1 MTDHTTQEQARSW
14 WDRLQFLHNEVQAEM
29 DVCLDPPKELAALR
43 DKINESRAALQA
55 FAEKKRFKLF

>member
-1 MTDHTTQEQARSW
+1 MTDHVTQEQARSW
-14 WDRLQFLHNEVQAEM
+14 WDRLQFLHNEVQTEM

-55 FAEKKRFKLF
+55 YAEKKQFKLF